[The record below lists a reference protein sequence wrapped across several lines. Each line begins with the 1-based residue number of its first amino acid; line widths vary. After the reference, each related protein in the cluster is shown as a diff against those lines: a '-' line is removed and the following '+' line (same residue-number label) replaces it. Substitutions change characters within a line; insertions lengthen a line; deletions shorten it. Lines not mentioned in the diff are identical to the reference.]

1 MQLIELR
8 LKEMRRERMNGKT
21 KESDVRIINCVN
33 EGHFQKHKGGKNQKL
48 EQSSAMQDLL
58 SS

>member
-1 MQLIELR
+1 
-8 LKEMRRERMNGKT
+8 MRRERMNGKT
-21 KESDVRIINCVN
+21 KGSDVRIINCVN
-33 EGHFQKHKGGKNQKL
+33 EGHFEKHKGGKNQKL